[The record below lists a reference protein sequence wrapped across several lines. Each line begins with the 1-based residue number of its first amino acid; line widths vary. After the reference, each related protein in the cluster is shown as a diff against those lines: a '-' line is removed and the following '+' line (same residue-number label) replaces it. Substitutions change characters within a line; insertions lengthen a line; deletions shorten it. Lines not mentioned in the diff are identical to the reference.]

1 MRLLDAKPPTIK
13 NTLEHSHRAPCYFPP
28 TPVVYAVKVI
38 HGKGARVDDEKFES
52 AWSAHGPAVL
62 RYCTFS
68 TGSSQEGE
76 DVAAETFIRFL
87 AKGDR
92 VPPERVEA
100 WLIRVAR
107 NLCVSH
113 HRDAKRQTR
122 LGTQLAEES
131 SAGTGEWVR
140 PDSWEYVQRL
150 NETERLAVYLRIA
163 EDRTFA
169 DIARLLKKSEAAA
182 KMTFYRALDRV
193 RAEMERDGSGRAT
206 TLVGGADHV

>member
-1 MRLLDAKPPTIK
+1 M
-13 NTLEHSHRAPCYFPP
+13 E
-28 TPVVYAVKVI
+28 
-38 HGKGARVDDEKFES
+38 DERFES

-62 RYCTFS
+62 RYCTYS

-92 VPPERVEA
+92 VPPERAEA

-113 HRDAKRQTR
+113 HRDAKRRNR
-122 LGTQLAEES
+122 LGSRFAEQPVE
-131 SAGTGEWVR
+131 GTGEWVR
-140 PDSWEYVQRL
+140 PDSWEYVRRL
-150 NETERLAVYLRIA
+150 NETERLAVYLRVA
-163 EDRTFA
+163 EDRSFA
-169 DIARLLKKSEAAA
+169 EVARILGKTEAAA
-182 KMTFYRALDRV
+182 KMTFYRAVERL
-193 RAEMERDGSGRAT
+193 RAEMERDITDPAT